1 MRNRVRT
8 FFAAAVTACI
18 LAAGIAS
25 PTMAIG
31 IAPVGVIDEAS
42 ALVDYTVSPLGW
54 TSYASTN
61 STDGHVKYASA
72 AGASATLTFAGRIVT
87 WLGWKKESA
96 GKAEIYIDNVL
107 KATVDNYSAVP
118 LIGVP
123 VWTSAELEAGTH
135 TMEVRALGTKNAAAT
150 DDRVFVDGFI
160 VSDAGTY
167 ENTSDRLTY
176 TGSWTRLASSGSS
189 GGGIDYS
196 TSSTATVSLDFTG
209 PDVSWYTWKSTSG
222 GDQKIYIDDVL
233 KLTFDNKLASGST
246 QTRVL
251 AFTARD
257 LSAGAHNIT
266 VKSPDPG
273 TIQHDSFVVGAGTPV
288 PAKTTA
294 DYVEEFT
301 TPPAATV
308 TVTTSAQLA
317 TALADAGPGTVI
329 QLADDTTFTG
339 PFKLTADGSE
349 TAPIWVV
356 GPRSAVVTTGDKN
369 VGGGIAF
376 FVDGGKH
383 VRLSGFTVSESFQGV
398 WVKSG
403 SNVAVANLHVHH
415 IGYEAIHLRI
425 YTTDS
430 YVVGNLIEDTGFA
443 DARYGEGVY
452 IGTSPENW
460 NRDNNGDPDVSS
472 RNMVA
477 GNTINRTGAEQ
488 IEPKAGTADGIIRD
502 NVLNGYR
509 GNAFTNAMILVGG
522 DNYDIIG
529 NSLTNARDYGLAT
542 IQTDGDP
549 YGNGNSWR
557 VNTGST
563 FTTPSTPSKPAL
575 GYRAS
580 GTLTVNFACDNIF
593 TDDDPEFLPSNVWCT
608 P

>member
-8 FFAAAVTACI
+8 FFAAAMTACI
-18 LAAGIAS
+18 LAAGMGS
-25 PTMAIG
+25 PATAADT
-31 IAPVGVIDEAS
+31 APVG
-42 ALVDYTVSPLGW
+42 
-54 TSYASTN
+54 
-61 STDGHVKYASA
+61 
-72 AGASATLTFAGRIVT
+72 
-87 WLGWKKESA
+87 
-96 GKAEIYIDNVL
+96 
-107 KATVDNYSAVP
+107 
-118 LIGVP
+118 
-123 VWTSAELEAGTH
+123 
-135 TMEVRALGTKNAAAT
+135 
-150 DDRVFVDGFI
+150 
-160 VSDAGTY
+160 AGTY
-167 ENTSDRLTY
+167 ENTSSRTTY
-176 TGSWTRLASSGSS
+176 VSSWTRLASSGSS
-189 GGGIDYS
+189 GGSIDYS
-196 TSSTATVSLDFTG
+196 TSSAATVSLDFTG
-209 PDVSWYTWKSTSG
+209 PTVSWYTWKSTSG
-222 GDQKIYIDDVL
+222 GKQKIYIDDVL

-251 AFTARD
+251 AYT
-257 LSAGAHNIT
+257 AHNLTAGPHKIT

-273 TIQHDSFVVGAGTPV
+273 TVQHDSFVVGALTPA

-294 DYVEEFT
+294 DYFKEFT

-308 TVTTSAQLA
+308 TVTTSAQLT
-317 TALADAGPGTVI
+317 TALASAGPGTVI
-329 QLADDTTFTG
+329 KLAANTTFTG
-339 PFKLTADGSE
+339 RFKLTASGTT

-369 VGGGIAF
+369 VGGGIAV
-376 FVDGGKH
+376 FVDRGKH

-398 WVKSG
+398 WVKTG

-425 YTTDS
+425 NTTDS

-488 IEPKAGTADGIIRD
+488 IEPKAGTADGTIRD
-502 NVLNGYR
+502 NALNGYR
-509 GNAFTNAMILVGG
+509 GNAFTNSMILVGG
-522 DNYDIIG
+522 DNYSIIS
-529 NSLTNARDYGLAT
+529 NVLTNARDYALAT
-542 IQTDGDP
+542 IATAGYA

-557 VNTGST
+557 LNAGST

-593 TDDDPEFLPSNVWCT
+593 VDDDPLFQFANVYCT